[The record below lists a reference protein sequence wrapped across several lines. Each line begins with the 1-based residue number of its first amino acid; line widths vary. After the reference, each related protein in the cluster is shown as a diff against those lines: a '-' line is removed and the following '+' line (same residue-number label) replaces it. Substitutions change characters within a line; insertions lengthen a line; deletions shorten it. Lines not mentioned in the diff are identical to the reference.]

1 MITRSKIRKFLV
13 AYYGTNPSWGQ
24 NWGLNWDGSQGVV
37 SGMLMATVALLI
49 GEIILFFL
57 TRPALKDNVFSLFI
71 LIGGF
76 TIVFFPAYKWLGAL
90 LYVLLAI
97 PFRVTFYLWNL
108 IPEGEV
114 ELEEENS
121 VEESE
126 LPEDFE
132 GDDKPKRYYNLSLYK
147 SNDYYIDDG
156 RDDHALIE
164 LGMSNR
170 E

>member
-24 NWGLNWDGSQGVV
+24 NWGLNWDGSQGVI
-37 SGMLMATVALLI
+37 SGMLMAIVALLI

-57 TRPALKDNVFSLFI
+57 TRTALKDNVFSFII

-126 LPEDFE
+126 SPEDFE

-156 RDDHALIE
+156 RDDHAPIE
-164 LGMSNR
+164 FGTSNR